1 MIKKK
6 YLEIIYVCLLY
17 LFVLQYFLQEYIQ
30 IFQYFDEFIAILFF
44 PVFIVYVI
52 KKHGKIKVD
61 KKDIIIVLCLLGV
74 IIIGLF
80 SNFLYGYQETKYIVS
95 DIIVFLKF
103 FLVYFLA
110 KIIFTNGLREFNRKI
125 STNIKIITFIL
136 FILSILNYIFKFL
149 PFATERFGISSNQL
163 FFGHPTVLAAI
174 TAMLMLNLLVF
185 GYKLNK
191 SFYITIAMQMVLI
204 ISTLRTKAIA
214 YVIVAIILMIYVLKL
229 RKKIK
234 ILNIALLIV
243 LCCIIG
249 YKQIVFY
256 FTQDNTAR
264 ASLLNTSFEIA
275 NDYFPFG
282 TGFATYGSYFSGV
295 NYSPIYEMYGIDNVF
310 GLSQEDPSF
319 MSDSFWPM
327 LLGQFGYIGTILYL
341 ICILLIFINIQ
352 EKYSLENKNIY
363 LAKILALVYLLI
375 SSTSESAFV
384 NPIAIPFAIILAL

>member
-6 YLEIIYVCLLY
+6 NLEIIYVCLLY
-17 LFVLQYFLQEYIQ
+17 LFVLQYVLQEYIQ

-44 PVFIVYVI
+44 PIFIVYVI
-52 KKHGKIKVD
+52 KKQGKIKID
-61 KKDIIIVLCLLGV
+61 KKDIIIASCLLGV
-74 IIIGLF
+74 VIIGLF
-80 SNFLYGYQETKYIVS
+80 SNCLYGYQETKYIVS

-103 FLVYFLA
+103 FLVYFLT
-110 KIIFTNGLREFNRKI
+110 KIIFTNGLGEFNRKI
-125 STNIKIITFIL
+125 SANIKTITFIL
-136 FILSILNYIFKFL
+136 FILSILNYVFKFL
-149 PFATERFGISSNQL
+149 PFGMERFGMKSNQL
-163 FFGHPTVLAAI
+163 FFGHPTVLAAM
-174 TAMLMLNLLVF
+174 TSMLMLNLLAF

-191 SFYITIAMQMVLI
+191 SFYITIAMQMLLI
-204 ISTLRTKAIA
+204 ISTFRTKAIA
-214 YVIVAIILMIYVLKL
+214 FVIVAIVLMVYVLKL

-234 ILNIALLIV
+234 IINIALLIV

-256 FTQDNTAR
+256 FSQDNTAR
-264 ASLLNTSFEIA
+264 ASLLSTSFEIA

-310 GLSQEDPSF
+310 GLSQENPAF

-327 LLGQFGYIGTILYL
+327 LLGQFGYLGTLLYL
-341 ICILLIFINIQ
+341 ICILLIFISIQ
-352 EKYSLENKNIY
+352 EKYSLENKNLY